1 MKRIDLLDE
10 LARML
15 VHLDDEM
22 LKTVYEFVLTIS
34 GPANGGHGQ

>member
-1 MKRIDLLDE
+1 MKRTDLLDE

-34 GPANGGHGQ
+34 VPANGGHGQ